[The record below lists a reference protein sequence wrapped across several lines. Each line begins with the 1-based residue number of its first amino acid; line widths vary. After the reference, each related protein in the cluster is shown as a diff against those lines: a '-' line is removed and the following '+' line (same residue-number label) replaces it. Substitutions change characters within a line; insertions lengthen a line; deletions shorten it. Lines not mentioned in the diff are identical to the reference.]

1 MTCRVGEFIGKNE
14 DISQDTEIFYA
25 YDILVHPENL
35 TKQDEIILHALGAF
49 WTPETPKN
57 VVLSIDGRKLRWSR
71 AAAVSYS
78 ESIPASVSDFA
89 SGKGLLVPS
98 DGRFANTP

>member
-1 MTCRVGEFIGKNE
+1 VGEFIGKNE

-78 ESIPASVSDFA
+78 ESIPASVFDFA
-89 SGKGLLVPS
+89 MDQRVAGALR
-98 DGRFANTP
+98 GRFASTP